1 MWFSVALNRI
11 VLQDIDWWKVTMI
24 LMDAMIVS
32 LAENQSKRIGGDSL
46 NMERN
51 WRV

>member
-1 MWFSVALNRI
+1 
-11 VLQDIDWWKVTMI
+11 MI

-51 WRV
+51 